1 MADSL
6 PTIYYRYF
14 SDSRSGP
21 HRRLGIGAA
30 RDVKLYG
37 LQVVR
42 LSHRLSH
49 GVRIPASGRR
59 SRDRPPARLWRINAH
74 ATASSGNKPSL
85 LVTHDISLV
94 LLFKT
99 LL

>member
-30 RDVKLYG
+30 RDVQLYG
-37 LQVVR
+37 QQVVR

-49 GVRIPASGRR
+49 GVRIPASGD
-59 SRDRPPARLWRINAH
+59 DRVTGHQRGFGEINAH

>member
-49 GVRIPASGRR
+49 GVRIPASGD
-59 SRDRPPARLWRINAH
+59 DRVTGHQRGFGESTPMPRPAPVI
-74 ATASSGNKPSL
+74 K
-85 LVTHDISLV
+85 
-94 LLFKT
+94 
-99 LL
+99 